1 MTTTTTPTSS
11 LNSSVITSTSLMN
24 NSSLNIQNSTTTT
37 TTTNNRVGLS
47 LNSSTPTSTTVS
59 NPSLPTPSSS
69 TNTRKFSLNRDVF
82 INSSSNSYNHVSSTT
97 TAHQPQASHSFSW
110 NFADPDRRR
119 SSSGSSG
126 YGHSSESSP
135 TTTTTT
141 TTANNTNSI
150 LYLNLDEKIPQPTS
164 STAVTEHQQRPI
176 NHQRNRNK
184 GSNGISEY
192 SFTVDDLLQTSPT
205 TLNSTSHPTHSHS
218 NSFGSVGSSGST
230 ITVVG
235 VSNAASTPP
244 YGCDTLLTD
253 DVPLT
258 EFINLDLTSILPH
271 QKLLRFFLR
280 NNQSYFTNAS
290 QMGKHSPVIAQE
302 MSFQTNDLFGNLNV
316 GGDYYSDITIR
327 FIPSGR
333 EIHAHKFM
341 LSMYSPVLA
350 AMFNSQWKDSQQN
363 VIEIVTE
370 LSGLNGNGS
379 YEDIDD
385 EQLFVEMIL
394 CMYSGQVYQIE
405 PHLIVP
411 LLEISDKYQFTELCR
426 ACEEYLR
433 VHLNEHNCISL
444 LYLSGGGGFIGNTT
458 STSPNTNVNNN
469 NGSTVIVSGHLL
481 NPPPTTATTTDTTCF
496 NTEMTNHPCEN
507 IISNQV
513 STSGNN
519 STHSL
524 LHHTSGNH
532 LTTST
537 NQFTKKVNTIG
548 KFERLRE
555 RALTYIDTHFEKV
568 SKTKSFLFLD
578 LETLIFLLGRGE
590 LRVDSEDVI
599 LDAILRW
606 CEGDL
611 EQRRDVLFTTLL
623 EQVRLYH
630 LSPNRLAH
638 LGEVLEKFTKP
649 INNSTSTMTDPSI
662 ALSLD
667 SSSNNNSQQ
676 QQQLETMTFTR
687 NSLIDPTIMN
697 WMNRIIHAMSFQLS
711 QTLGFQLS
719 LKMQQKISIESPPRK
734 RATQDITRISSLL
747 SQEQFLQILEWINE
761 QGKIG
766 KDLSE
771 REWLVLYRGSKDGF
785 NGKAFHQKCDGKG
798 PTFTVIKT
806 DKGFMF
812 GGFTCK
818 SWHSGNT
825 DESDENA
832 FLFSLYNP
840 YLNNKM
846 TRFKIKS
853 GMSAAIG
860 CYSNFGVIF
869 GGGRDLIIYAD
880 CNINN
885 SSHCEFFGHT
895 YQLPNLSGMYYGS
908 LKSKTFFNGT
918 EQFRVS
924 DYEVFG
930 LVPSKDTRKKSLQN

>member
-1 MTTTTTPTSS
+1 
-11 LNSSVITSTSLMN
+11 MN
-24 NSSLNIQNSTTTT
+24 
-37 TTTNNRVGLS
+37 
-47 LNSSTPTSTTVS
+47 
-59 NPSLPTPSSS
+59 
-69 TNTRKFSLNRDVF
+69 
-82 INSSSNSYNHVSSTT
+82 
-97 TAHQPQASHSFSW
+97 
-110 NFADPDRRR
+110 
-119 SSSGSSG
+119 
-126 YGHSSESSP
+126 
-135 TTTTTT
+135 
-141 TTANNTNSI
+141 
-150 LYLNLDEKIPQPTS
+150 
-164 STAVTEHQQRPI
+164 EHQRPI

-184 GSNGISEY
+184 GSGGISEY

-205 TLNSTSHPTHSHS
+205 IHCCHHHSHS
-218 NSFGSVGSSGST
+218 NSFGSSSGGNHAGGGAST

-235 VSNAASTPP
+235 VSSSLAHTSNSSSS
-244 YGCDTLLTD
+244 GDSQNILTND
-253 DVPLT
+253 MEAPLT

-302 MSFQTNDLFGNLNV
+302 MSLQQHDLFGNLNV
-316 GGDYYSDITIR
+316 GGDYYSDISIR
-327 FIPSGR
+327 FVPSGR

-370 LSGLNGNGS
+370 LSGLSNEHGSS

-405 PHLIVP
+405 QHLVVP

-444 LYLSGGGGFIGNTT
+444 LYLSGGSGIGTTT
-458 STSPNTNVNNN
+458 STSPNTNANMNTIGTRDDVNNN
-469 NGSTVIVSGHLL
+469 SKVLVNNHSSSSSTLTS
-481 NPPPTTATTTDTTCF
+481 
-496 NTEMTNHPCEN
+496 EN
-507 IISNQV
+507 NSQQNMN
-513 STSGNN
+513 SNN
-519 STHSL
+519 STFGTINNSANIYH
-524 LHHTSGNH
+524 
-532 LTTST
+532 
-537 NQFTKKVNTIG
+537 TKKVNSIG

-578 LETLIFLLGRGE
+578 LETLVFLLGRGE
-590 LRVDSEDVI
+590 LRVDSEDII

-611 EQRRDVLFTTLL
+611 EQRREFLFTTLL

-638 LGEVLEKFTKP
+638 LGEVLEKFTNP
-649 INNSTSTMTDPSI
+649 RPTSHSSNVTITIDQ
-662 ALSLD
+662 
-667 SSSNNNSQQ
+667 SSSDDTQHEIGSSS
-676 QQQLETMTFTR
+676 THHSTV
-687 NSLIDPTIMN
+687 DPTIMN
-697 WMNRIIHAMSFQLS
+697 WMNRIINAMSFQLS
-711 QTLGFQLS
+711 QSLGFQLS
-719 LKMQQKISIESPPRK
+719 TKMQQKIAIESPPRK

-761 QGKIG
+761 QGKLG
-766 KDLSE
+766 LVKDLSE

-785 NGKAFHQKCDGKG
+785 NGKSFHQKCDGKG

-812 GGFTCK
+812 GGFTSK

-825 DESDENA
+825 DESDESA

-860 CYSNFGVIF
+860 CYANFGVIF
-869 GGGRDLIIYAD
+869 GGGRDLIIYGD

-885 SSHCEFFGHT
+885 SSHCGKFELYHYF
-895 YQLPNLSGMYYGS
+895 
-908 LKSKTFFNGT
+908 
-918 EQFRVS
+918 VI
-924 DYEVFG
+924 
-930 LVPSKDTRKKSLQN
+930 